1 MPRGSSADTS
11 TMKRDLKQ
19 EWAGG
24 AAVGL
29 GLFLL
34 VLALFEAGAFEWLEL
49 RSYDVRYA
57 LTPPSFIE
65 TPVLLVR
72 IDDETEARLNV
83 RATDIPRSLYAEA
96 VRRMA
101 QAGAAVIALDVVF
114 SRPRDPDGD
123 EALAKAIGEAG
134 NVILARY
141 IGEQGHKV
149 PLPMFQDGALGEGLI
164 NMSLDRDGVLRRVPL
179 VGLEYGE
186 DDGEPVPVLA
196 ISLEIA
202 RHYRGS
208 EGNQDLDLDDPSE
221 VKVGPLR
228 VPYPSGLMR
237 IAFYGPPGTFPRM
250 HFWEAVRG
258 EFDPEAVNG
267 KIVLIGASA
276 PSLHDYY
283 QTPFTTKVVETL
295 LGTREDEGRGV
306 RMDGFEI
313 HANALQTILDGRFVD
328 RSKDHRG
335 LVPALLAVVGL
346 VGTLWLIA
354 TRKSVA
360 VVTGLGLG
368 FAALIV
374 GVALALFR
382 QQRYF
387 LDIVPLLTLVAGQY
401 GAGVAYQ
408 RHLEGFRRRQ
418 VQMMFGRYVS
428 RQVVEQLIRNPDLA
442 NPSGRKERLSIFFSD
457 VRGFTSMSEDMEPQD
472 TQRMLS
478 EYFTEMTQILFN
490 HGGTLD
496 KFMGD
501 AVMAFFG
508 NPEPQPDHALRAVRM
523 ALEMQ
528 DAVARLNLKW
538 ASEGRRSIG
547 VGMGINTGEVTVGN
561 LGSTQFLNYTIIGD
575 AVNLACRLEQYAKA
589 GEVIITQATY
599 EEVRSSVEAEPL
611 EPIHV
616 KGKREPIQVY
626 RVRGLI
632 KT

>member
-1 MPRGSSADTS
+1 
-11 TMKRDLKQ
+11 MKRDVKQ
-19 EWAGG
+19 EWVGG
-24 AAVGL
+24 IAVGL

-34 VLALFEAGAFEWLEL
+34 VLALLEAGAFEWLEL

-57 LTPPSFIE
+57 LTPPSSLE

-72 IDDETEARLNV
+72 IDDETETRLNV

-96 VRRMA
+96 VRRLA
-101 QAGAAVIALDVVF
+101 KAGAAVIALDVIF

-123 EALAKAIGEAG
+123 EALAAAIGEAG

-149 PLPMFQDGALGEGLI
+149 PLPMFQDVALGEGLI

-179 VGLEYGE
+179 VGLDYGG

-196 ISLEIA
+196 ISLEVA
-202 RHYRGS
+202 RHFLGS
-208 EGNQDLDLDDPSE
+208 GGNQEIDLDNPSE

-228 VPYPSGLMR
+228 VPYPGGQMR

-295 LGTREDEGRGV
+295 LGNREDEGRGV

-328 RSKDHRG
+328 RSKDHEG
-335 LVPALLAVVGL
+335 LVPLLLAVVGL
-346 VGTLWLIA
+346 AGTLALIA
-354 TRKSVA
+354 TRRSVG

-374 GVALALFR
+374 AVALALFR

-387 LDIVPLLTLVAGQY
+387 LDVVPLLALVGGQY
-401 GAGVAYQ
+401 AAGVAYQ
-408 RHLEGFRRRQ
+408 RHLEGLRRRQ
-418 VQMMFGRYVS
+418 VQEMFGRYVS
-428 RQVVEQLIRNPDLA
+428 RQVVDQLIRNPDLA

-478 EYFTEMTQILFN
+478 EYFTEMTRILFS

-501 AVMAFFG
+501 AVMGFFG

-528 DAVARLNLKW
+528 EAVAKLNQKW
-538 ASEGRRSIG
+538 VAEGRRPIG

-589 GEVIITQATY
+589 GEVIITPATY
-599 EEVRSSVEAEPL
+599 EEVKSSVEAEPL

-616 KGKREPIQVY
+616 KGKKELIQAY
-626 RVRGLI
+626 RVRGLVGA
-632 KT
+632 